1 MRTGGDFARLIAAS
15 AIVAIIAGWPGPAD
29 WIERRIAPV
38 IEDLGATE
46 ITRDNFLACWTW
58 TFRKLR
64 LAKQKSVDL
73 DAYIDTG
80 RRIDGAPL
88 VWGDAGL
95 RYFMSD
101 LTSTPSPDPQSRIV
115 CLDLVHAR
123 VEPGQGL
130 TVVMSASYVAWPG
143 FWTTPY
149 TMAPIS
155 IPPAR

>member
-1 MRTGGDFARLIAAS
+1 MRTRGDLARLILAG
-15 AIVAIIAGWPGPAD
+15 AIVALIAGWPGPAG

-38 IEDLGATE
+38 IKDLGATE
-46 ITRDNFLACWTW
+46 ISRDNFLACWTW

-73 DAYIDTG
+73 DAYLDSG

-88 VWGDAGL
+88 VWGESGL

-101 LTSTPSPDPQSRIV
+101 LTSAPSPEPQSRIV
-115 CLDLVHAR
+115 CLDLVRAR
-123 VEPGQGL
+123 VAPEQGL
-130 TVVMSASYVAWPG
+130 TVVMSASYVARPG
-143 FWTTPY
+143 LWQTPY
-149 TMAPIS
+149 TMAPIA